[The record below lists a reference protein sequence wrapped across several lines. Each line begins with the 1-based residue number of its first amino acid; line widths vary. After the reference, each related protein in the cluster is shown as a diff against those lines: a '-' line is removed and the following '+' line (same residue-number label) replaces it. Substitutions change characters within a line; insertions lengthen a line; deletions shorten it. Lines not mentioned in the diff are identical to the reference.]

1 MRFTKD
7 KARQDPHYA
16 EIFEACDNLLR
27 NVHHFGFED
36 VVRMTNLEAWA
47 AHIRWDWI
55 KEWLQFELLVLEDV
69 ETEED
74 EDGHLFKKVY
84 KRISDP
90 SEDQTVTR
98 ALDPLAQSFFALKR
112 KEKRRADRE
121 DERSGTAVA
130 ASVALE
136 RIQRAIAAQDLDE
149 DSSKRGVA
157 QYYAT
162 GYGKKTRGFADRE
175 FAGHSFADYGKNRA
189 WNHAK
194 AQLQRHD
201 DRSNENERLLPAVEP
216 LRKLATGDAS

>member
-7 KARQDPHYA
+7 KARRDNHYA
-16 EIFEACDNLLR
+16 ELYEACDRLLR

-36 VVRMTNLEAWA
+36 VVRMTKLEAWA

-55 KEWLQFELLVLEDV
+55 KEWLELELKVFEDV

-74 EDGHLFKKVY
+74 EDGRLFEQTY
-84 KRISDP
+84 KRVGDP
-90 SEDQTVTR
+90 TENAAVTR
-98 ALDPLAQSFFALKR
+98 SLDPLAQSFFDLKR

-121 DERSGTAVA
+121 DERNGTSVA

-136 RIQRAIAAQDLDE
+136 RVQRGIRTKLNE
-149 DSSKRGVA
+149 DSDERGVA

-162 GYGKKTRGFADRE
+162 GHGKKTKGFADRE
-175 FAGHSFADYGKNRA
+175 FAGHSFADYGKTRA

-194 AQLQRHD
+194 AQLKRHD
-201 DRSNENERLLPAVEP
+201 DRSEEAERLLPAVEP
-216 LRKLATGDAS
+216 LRKLATGNR